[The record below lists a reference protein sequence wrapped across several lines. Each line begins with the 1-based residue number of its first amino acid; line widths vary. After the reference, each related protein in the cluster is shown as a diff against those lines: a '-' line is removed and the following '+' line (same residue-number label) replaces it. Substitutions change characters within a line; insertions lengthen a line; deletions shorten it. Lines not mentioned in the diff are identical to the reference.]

1 MSDNFVG
8 VAPNATLY
16 AYKVTGNGEG
26 SDDAAL
32 IDAFLRAEQDGMDVI
47 TASFSGPGGWS
58 DAAWP
63 VVVSRVVEA
72 GVIVTVSAGNTGDDG
87 AFSGVD
93 GGSSPGSLA
102 IASVQAA
109 VAPATP
115 FKLTYTV
122 GGVSNTAVSGY
133 VGDDTFPAAVKD
145 FPIVDLTTDDCAPFP
160 AGTPNQ
166 TNVVALVSR
175 VADCKYSLRQ
185 QWLAELGITYALFV
199 NDGRAIVPP
208 GNTYPGGTLGLVTAE
223 AGAAIKKALQDN
235 ATVTADFSYAAGEAG
250 VPDSTGNLPNY
261 YSGWAATY
269 DLQLKPDV
277 AAPGGNVFSTWP
289 DDAYMV
295 QSGTSMA
302 TPYIA
307 GLAALYVGVFGG
319 RRERDAA
326 VAKDFHRRV
335 TASGASLPW
344 TDKAASRSGFLA
356 PPVQM
361 GGGLVDAVRTLY
373 ANTTLDETKFHL
385 NDTANFRPTHELS
398 ITNHG
403 PEAVTYNFT
412 LEPAAG
418 FEIQDPYMAIW
429 DTWGIKTFSDLV
441 PMPLVPDV
449 ELPGPV
455 EVAAGESRKVT
466 VTFTNPA
473 DKGWNATVLPLYSG
487 KVRVAGSNGERLA
500 VAYMGVAA
508 SLYTAKR
515 VWQKGAPTSLSGV
528 TYKDIDEDATY
539 RFDARAAAFNWPR
552 LYSVLDWGV
561 HELRW
566 DLFEPGWDEGRW
578 TYPPTAAAGLVGPVA
593 RWTGDPP
600 APGSADVD
608 LADAAVVRANTA
620 ATPLRYL
627 PRDGIYSRAQHQ
639 YAWLGH
645 LANGSLVGPGNYTMR
660 VAASRPFAD
669 LSKPEGWEVWRREI
683 RVVA

>member
-32 IDAFLRAEQDGMDVI
+32 IDAFLRAENDGMDVI
-47 TASFSGPGGWS
+47 TASFSSSCGWS

-93 GGSSPGSLA
+93 AGSSPGALV

-109 VAPATP
+109 VAPAAP

-122 GGVSNTAVSGY
+122 DGVSNTTISGY
-133 VGDDTFPAAVKD
+133 VGDDPFPVTVKD
-145 FPIVDLTTDDCAPFP
+145 FPVVDLTTNDCEPYP
-160 AGTPNQ
+160 NGTPNW

-185 QWLAELGITYALFV
+185 EWLAELGIEYALFV
-199 NDGRAIVPP
+199 NDDRAIVPP
-208 GNTYPGGTLGLVTAE
+208 GNTYPGGTLGLITAE

-235 ATVTADFSYAAGEAG
+235 ATVTADFSYTAGEVG
-250 VPDSTGNLPNY
+250 VPDSTGNKPNY

-269 DLQLKPDV
+269 NLQLKPDV
-277 AAPGGNVFSTWP
+277 AAPGGNVFSTWSN
-289 DDAYMV
+289 DTYMV
-295 QSGTSMA
+295 QSGTSMS

-307 GLAALYVGVFGG
+307 GIAALYISVFGG
-319 RRERDAA
+319 REERGAE
-326 VAKDFHRRV
+326 VTRDFHRRV
-335 TASGASLPW
+335 TASGSSLPW
-344 TDKAASRSGFLA
+344 TDKTSSSSDFIA

-361 GGGLVDAVRTLY
+361 GSGMVDAVRTLY
-373 ANTTLDETKFHL
+373 ANTTLDKTKFNL
-385 NDTANFRPTHELS
+385 NDTANFQPTHELS

-403 PEAVTYNFT
+403 TDAVTYNFT

-418 FEIQDPYMAIW
+418 FEILDPYIAMW
-429 DTWGIKTFSDLV
+429 GTWGIKTFGNLV
-441 PMPLVPDV
+441 PMQLVPDV
-449 ELPGPV
+449 NLPEAV
-455 EVAAGESRKVT
+455 EVASGETRKVT
-466 VTFTNPA
+466 VTFTNPEN
-473 DKGWNATVLPLYSG
+473 KGWNATVLPLYSG
-487 KVRVAGSNGERLA
+487 KFQVAGSNGERLS

-508 SLYTAKR
+508 SLYETKR
-515 VWQKGAPTSLSGV
+515 VSQKGYPMSLSGV
-528 TYKDIDEDATY
+528 SYKNIDVDATY
-539 RFDARAAAFNWPR
+539 NFDPKAESFNWPKV
-552 LYSVLDWGV
+552 YSILDWGA

-566 DLFEPGWDEGRW
+566 DIFESDWDESRW
-578 TYPPTAAAGLVGPVA
+578 TYPPTATDGLVGPVA
-593 RWTGDPP
+593 RWTGDQVDR
-600 APGSADVD
+600 GSSVD
-608 LADAAVVRANTA
+608 LTDPDVAKANTA

-627 PRDGIYSRAQHQ
+627 PRDGIYSRSQSQ
-639 YAWLGH
+639 YTWLGH
-645 LANGSLVGPGNYTMR
+645 LANGTIVGPGNYTMR

-669 LSKPEGWEVWRREI
+669 LSKAEGWEVWRHEI
-683 RVVA
+683 MVIV